1 MNDEIKTKYI
11 SKILDDKSWVVQWGA
26 FIIVAFILAK
36 IFGSIIQL
44 GNSADFNL
52 GWTVWLFMPC
62 FLIAWPVSIYFTN
75 KMRKKYYMSL
85 SDDEIESRHNK
96 ILQKE
101 AGEYLRNQIFNVGI
115 IIILLLLFALNPNES
130 KFSAYIELSSIDS
143 NQEFERENYYLF
155 SIYNMPPEKDRYLGI
170 LNQFIYIKN

>member
-1 MNDEIKTKYI
+1 MDLKNKYI
-11 SKILDDKSWVVQWGA
+11 SKILDDKSWVVTWGA
-26 FIIVAFILAK
+26 FIIVAFILVK
-36 IFGSIIQL
+36 ILDSIIQL

-52 GWTVWLFMPC
+52 GWMTWLFMPS
-62 FLIAWPVSIYFTN
+62 FIIAWPVSIIFIN
-75 KMRKKYYMSL
+75 IMRKKYYMSL

-130 KFSAYIELSSIDS
+130 KFSAYIELSNTDL

-170 LNQFIYIKN
+170 LNQFIHIKN